1 LEIVF
6 QMSAPALAWGS
17 SFFKEMAALTA
28 AVSVGDLGAF
38 SWRQKNK

>member
-1 LEIVF
+1 
-6 QMSAPALAWGS
+6 MSAPDLVRGS

-38 SWRQKNK
+38 SWRQRNK